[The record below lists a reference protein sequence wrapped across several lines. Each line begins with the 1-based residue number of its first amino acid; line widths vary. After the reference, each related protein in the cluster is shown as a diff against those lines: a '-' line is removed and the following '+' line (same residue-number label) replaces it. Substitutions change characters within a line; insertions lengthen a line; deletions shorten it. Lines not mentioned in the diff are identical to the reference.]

1 MYLYKCYEKNQEF
14 NKIPI
19 YVDTPMGKSVS
30 ETVYAKSEEFYNDDI
45 DKEYLKG
52 IFTWDALKFT
62 ESPAESMSL
71 ANGKAKIILSSAGMM
86 QAGRIVNHIES
97 FLPAKGCSVVLT
109 GYCAVGTFGRKLMD
123 CLASGKKKVQ
133 SIMGHELNI
142 RANVYKLEGLSGHSD
157 KNSTI
162 NYLSNIKGVKSVI
175 LNHGEIDAIEELKS
189 DIENKLRLN
198 VIVPNENQTIRLK

>member
-1 MYLYKCYEKNQEF
+1 MEKQ
-14 NKIPI
+14 KDIKQLI
-19 YVDTPMGKSVS
+19 AKRRIKSNELHS
-30 ETVYAKSEEFYNDDI
+30 KLREPI

-142 RANVYKLEGLSGHSD
+142 RASVYKLEGLSGHSD

-175 LNHGEIDAIEELKS
+175 LNHGEIDAIEELKN